1 MIAWVPTGIRL
12 STIRVRERHHAD
24 HDEQGGAE
32 RVGDPDPVDPAD
44 QLAEHRGEEAAGGHV
59 AQRRQAGDVGLHRG
73 DVGQRPRPRR

>member
-1 MIAWVPTGIRL
+1 MIAWVPAGIRL
-12 STIRVRERHHAD
+12 STIRVAKATTPD

-44 QLAEHRGEEAAGGHV
+44 QLAEHRGEEPAGGQV

-73 DVGQRPRPRR
+73 DVGERRRPRR